1 MPRNRARGNRTGRA
15 CSGAGGRQ
23 CGIRAG
29 PMPLADYDLTD
40 LALFERG
47 FPHDVFAIHRRE
59 APVWW
64 HRPTPHTP
72 GDVGFWS
79 VATHAETL
87 AVLRD
92 PVTFSSVGGGERPCG
107 GTLIPD
113 SAAAGQALNMMD
125 DPRHQRVRRLV
136 SQGFTPRMI
145 GQLAAE
151 LRLRTRRLLDRVG
164 PQGRCDF
171 LTDVAAELPLQAI
184 TILLGVPEADRHR
197 LCEWVDCSFDFRD
210 SGAFEDTEATRAAWR
225 GLAEYGAA
233 LVAERCRRPGTD
245 LMSIVVH
252 AVLAD
257 ETPPRLTDDEL
268 LSFFFLLFAAGA
280 DTTRNATAGGLLA
293 LLQHPEQLAALAA
306 DPGDLPTAIEEMVRW
321 TSPAAYNRR
330 TVTRPIEVRGHRFQ
344 PGDKV
349 VFWEASANR
358 DERVF
363 GDAMGFDVRRDPNPH
378 LGFGHGV
385 HHCLGANLARLEMRV
400 IFTELLAALSD
411 IALAGEVEWTRSNKH
426 TGIRHLPIRY
436 RARRT

>member
-1 MPRNRARGNRTGRA
+1 M
-15 CSGAGGRQ
+15 S
-23 CGIRAG
+23 
-29 PMPLADYDLTD
+29 LADYDLTD
-40 LALFERG
+40 LTLFERG
-47 FPHDVFAIHRRE
+47 FPHDVFAIHRQD

-64 HRPTPHTP
+64 HRATPHTP
-72 GDVGFWS
+72 DGVGFWS
-79 VATHAETL
+79 VATHGETV
-87 AVLRD
+87 AILRD
-92 PVTFSSVGGGERPCG
+92 PVTFSSVGGGERPRG

-113 SAAAGQALNMMD
+113 SPAAGQALNMMD

-136 SQGFTPRMI
+136 SQGFTARMI
-145 GQLAAE
+145 GPLEDE
-151 LRLRTRRLLDRVG
+151 LRRRTRRLLDRVA

-197 LCEWVDCSFDFRD
+197 LCEWVDLSFDFRD
-210 SGAFEDTEATRAAWR
+210 RAAFEETEATRAAWG

-233 LVAERCRRPGTD
+233 LVAARRRRPGTD
-245 LMSIVVH
+245 VMSIVVH

-280 DTTRNATAGGLLA
+280 DTTRNATAGGLVA
-293 LLQHPEQLAALAA
+293 LLQPPEQLAALAA
-306 DPGDLPTAIEEMVRW
+306 DPAGLPTAIEEMVRW

-330 TVTRPIEVRGHRFQ
+330 TVTRPVEFHGHALR

-363 GDAMGFDVRRDPNPH
+363 RDAMRFDARRDPNPH

-400 IFTELLAALSD
+400 IFTELLARLTD
-411 IALAGEVEWTRSNKH
+411 IELAGEVEWTRSNKH

>member
-1 MPRNRARGNRTGRA
+1 ME
-15 CSGAGGRQ
+15 
-23 CGIRAG
+23 
-29 PMPLADYDLTD
+29 LADYDLTD
-40 LALFERG
+40 LRLFEHG
-47 FPHDVFAIHRRE
+47 FPHDVFTVHRRE

-64 HRPTPHTP
+64 HPATAHTP
-72 GDVGFWS
+72 DGVGFWS

-87 AVLRD
+87 EVMRD
-92 PVTFSSVGGGERPCG
+92 PVTFSSVGGGARPRG
-107 GTLIPD
+107 GTILPD
-113 SAAAGQALNMMD
+113 SPAAGQALNMMD

-136 SQGFTPRMI
+136 SQGFTARMI
-145 GQLAAE
+145 GELEDE
-151 LRLRTRRLLDRVG
+151 LRRRMRLLVDRVA
-164 PQGRCDF
+164 PAGRCDF
-171 LTDVAAELPLQAI
+171 LTDIAAELPLQAI

-197 LCEWVDCSFDFRD
+197 ICEWVDLSFDFRD
-210 SGAFEDTEATRAAWR
+210 RAAFEETDATRAAWA
-225 GLAEYGAA
+225 GLAQYGAA
-233 LVAERCRRPGTD
+233 LVAERRRRPTDD

-252 AVLAD
+252 AVLPD
-257 ETPPRLTDDEL
+257 ETPTRLTDDEL

-293 LLQHPEQLAALAA
+293 LVPHPAQLAALAA
-306 DPGDLPTAIEEMVRW
+306 DPACLPAAIEEMVRW

-330 TVTRPIEVRGHRFQ
+330 TVTRATDWHGHALR

-363 GDAMGFDVRRDPNPH
+363 RDAMRFDAARDPNPH

-400 IFTELLAALSD
+400 VFTELLARLTD
-411 IALAGEVEWTRSNKH
+411 LELAGPVEWTRSNKH

-436 RARRT
+436 RHRVLAGR

>member
-1 MPRNRARGNRTGRA
+1 MGNHAFARRWRGRTRLWHLRRVSLPA
-15 CSGAGGRQ
+15 
-23 CGIRAG
+23 
-29 PMPLADYDLTD
+29 YDLTD

-47 FPHDVFAIHRRE
+47 FPHDVFAIHRRD

-64 HRPTPHTP
+64 HPATPHTP
-72 GDVGFWS
+72 DGVGFWS

-87 AVLRD
+87 EVLRD
-92 PVTFSSVGGGERPCG
+92 PVTYSSVGGGERPRG
-107 GTLIPD
+107 GTILPD
-113 SAAAGQALNMMD
+113 SPAAGQALNMMD

-145 GQLAAE
+145 GQLEDA
-151 LRLRTRRLLDRVG
+151 LRARTRRLLDRVV
-164 PQGRCDF
+164 PAGRCDF

-184 TILLGVPEADRHR
+184 TILLGIPEHDRHR
-197 LCEWVDCSFDFRD
+197 LCEWVDLAFDFRD
-210 SGAFEDTEATRAAWR
+210 RAAFEETDATRAAFG
-225 GLAEYGAA
+225 GLLAYGAE
-233 LVAERCRRPGTD
+233 LVAERRRQPGTD
-245 LMSIVVH
+245 LMSVVVH
-252 AVLAD
+252 AVLDD
-257 ETPPRLTDDEL
+257 ETPSRLTDDEL

-293 LLQHPEQLAALAA
+293 LQQHPAQLAALAA
-306 DPGDLPTAIEEMVRW
+306 GGDLAPAIEEMVRW

-330 TVTRPIEVRGHRFQ
+330 TVTRPTSLGRHALR

-363 GDAMGFDVRRDPNPH
+363 HDAMRFDARRDPNPH

-400 IFTELLAALSD
+400 IFSEVLGRLHD
-411 IALAGEVEWTRSNKH
+411 VALAGEVEWTRSNKH
-426 TGIRHLPIRY
+426 TGIRHLPIRF
-436 RARRT
+436 RARR